1 MDCSILEYYL
11 AACTATF
18 WDKHTNTVYICEAHI
33 LQVPSVRQQ
42 KTVKTIQHC
51 LFIFTLIIPTH
62 TEVIS
67 KWSEPLKGSHDEKH
81 MIKHITIL
89 IWVKLI
95 PLEKSLE

>member
-42 KTVKTIQHC
+42 KTVKNNTNIVSSY
-51 LFIFTLIIPTH
+51 LL
-62 TEVIS
+62 
-67 KWSEPLKGSHDEKH
+67 W
-81 MIKHITIL
+81 
-89 IWVKLI
+89 
-95 PLEKSLE
+95 